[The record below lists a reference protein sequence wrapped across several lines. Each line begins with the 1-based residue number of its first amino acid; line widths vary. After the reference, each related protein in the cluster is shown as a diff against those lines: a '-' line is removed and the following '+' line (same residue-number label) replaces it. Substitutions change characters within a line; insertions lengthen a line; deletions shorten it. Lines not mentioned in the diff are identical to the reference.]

1 MESQKTPCCKTKPI
15 IVLEK
20 TPSGRNGFIS
30 FLSTALIIIL
40 PKCPFCIAAY
50 SGAFLMFFEVDN
62 AALVPVF
69 LHLKPL
75 LGLLVLASILLN
87 FKGRKSRISILIV
100 ALAFGFLL
108 VTTYTKVYLIPNWV
122 IYSAFFFGAW
132 YNGNFE
138 YFYRFLK
145 VKAG

>member
-1 MESQKTPCCKTKPI
+1 MESQKSTCCKSKPL
-15 IVLEK
+15 IVLDK
-20 TPSGRNGFIS
+20 NPSRKSGFIS

-50 SGAFLMFFEVDN
+50 SGAFLMFYEVDT
-62 AALVPVF
+62 ASLAPVF

-75 LGLLVLASILLN
+75 LGLLVLGSILFN
-87 FKGRKSRISILIV
+87 FKGRKSKIATLIV
-100 ALAFGFLL
+100 TIAFIFLIL
-108 VTTYTKVYLIPNWV
+108 GTYFQVQVIPNWT
-122 IYSAFFFGAW
+122 IYTAFFFGAW

-145 VKAG
+145 FKTP